1 MLPLTVARGSGIF
14 QAVEGAIWMESI
26 LSRGTRIHNHTTLI
40 LQYWGTEKA
49 KKLDKPQ
56 AFQKSWIRKW
66 EHGICQGERWGGRTD
81 ITVVRRGHLYEI
93 REACMKC

>member
-1 MLPLTVARGSGIF
+1 MLPLTVARESGIF

-26 LSRGTRIHNHTTLI
+26 LSRGSRIHNHTTLI

-49 KKLDKPQ
+49 QKLGKPQ
-56 AFQKSWIRKW
+56 AFQQSWIGKW
-66 EHGICQGERWGGRTD
+66 EHGVCQGERWGGSND

-93 REACMKC
+93 RESCMKC